1 MVKSRRYEN
10 LYKRIGDTMCEY
22 TWLDGTIWICS
33 LMEKPC
39 PFVKPQYND
48 LCIEMKVQL
57 CTGKCENKK

>member
-1 MVKSRRYEN
+1 
-10 LYKRIGDTMCEY
+10 MCEY

-33 LMEKPC
+33 LIEKPY

-57 CTGKCENKK
+57 YTGKCENKK